1 MNSDH
6 FYRESDSPTSQE
18 KRRMW
23 KHIGQAVHPPTGL
36 RIADRRSFVYG
47 MAAAFLL
54 LFSSYGAYHTV
65 LHVTDTRTPAALRF
79 EEAYRSAIDGF
90 ENVLPAAINAADPE
104 RSPGISDIQRQRLA
118 LIDAAIRE
126 MQMDMNRTDL
136 SPLKRSHLRQLYILK
151 LQAMF
156 DIIERGD
163 TRL

>member
-6 FYRESDSPTSQE
+6 FYRESDHPTPQD
-18 KRRMW
+18 KKRMW
-23 KHIGQAVHPPTGL
+23 NRIEAAVRPPTGL
-36 RIADRRSFVYG
+36 RIADRGSFVYG
-47 MAAAFLL
+47 MAASLLL
-54 LFSSYGAYHTV
+54 LFSAYGVYHAV
-65 LHVTDTRTPAALRF
+65 QHVTETRTPAALRF

-90 ENVLPAAINAADPE
+90 EDVLPAAINAADPD
-104 RSPGISDIQRQRLA
+104 RAPGITDMQRQRLA

-126 MQMDMNRTDL
+126 MQADVNRTDL